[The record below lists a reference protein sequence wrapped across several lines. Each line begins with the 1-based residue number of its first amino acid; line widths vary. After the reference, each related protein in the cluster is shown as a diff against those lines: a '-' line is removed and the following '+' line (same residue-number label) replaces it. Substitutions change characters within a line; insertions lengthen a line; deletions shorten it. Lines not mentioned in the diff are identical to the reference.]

1 MVSTIATN
9 EAHYS
14 SFTSHHKQTN
24 KQQATTMSTANN
36 TNSTAHSE
44 PSCSTHCYTCVL
56 CDDTSAGYGNNPD
69 PLATEG
75 LCCDTCNFTKVIPA
89 RFAPPSEQ
97 GIQEEEEEDESEE
110 EEEDEPE
117 GDCCAGATDPRIV
130 ITYTMAGGGAHWWN
144 YEVHYDIESGE
155 QKELYI
161 NNKNGKEYQRG
172 ERLFHHEEHPDQLR
186 IEARDF
192 EQQDWHEMVHY
203 A

>member
-1 MVSTIATN
+1 M
-9 EAHYS
+9 
-14 SFTSHHKQTN
+14 
-24 KQQATTMSTANN
+24 
-36 TNSTAHSE
+36 
-44 PSCSTHCYTCVL
+44 L

-89 RFAPPSEQ
+89 RFTPPSEQ

-110 EEEDEPE
+110 EEDEPE
-117 GDCCAGATDPRIV
+117 GECCAGATDPRIV
-130 ITYTMAGGGAHWWN
+130 ITYTMAGGGAHWENW
-144 YEVHYDIESGE
+144 EVHYDIESGE

-161 NNKNGKEYQRG
+161 NNKNGHHYEYG
-172 ERLFHHEEHPDQLR
+172 MRLFYHEEHPDQLR

-192 EQQDWHEMVHY
+192 EQKDWNEMVHY